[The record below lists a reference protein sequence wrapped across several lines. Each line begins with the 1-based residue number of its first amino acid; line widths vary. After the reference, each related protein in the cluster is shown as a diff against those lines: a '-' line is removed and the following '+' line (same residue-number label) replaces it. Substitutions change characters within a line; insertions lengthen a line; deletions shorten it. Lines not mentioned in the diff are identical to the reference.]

1 MRIGLVAA
9 IVAALLSTTPGATA
23 SAQPQYGS
31 LSDQEFQQ
39 LVQRM
44 KAEPTYLAQNRDL
57 TYRMTTEQWDRMIRS
72 LDLDHFTWVYGVEV
86 SGEEISAIHG
96 EAVDNVSVWSV
107 RDGTLVP
114 IPFQIEA
121 TDEDGWAYLE
131 DVSDETVGPL
141 EAVDASDRLVFMYR
155 DTGTEQISDGMH
167 PGAGQVAQELAFE
180 FRGKRR
186 YAYIVTG
193 ASERDPVDYV
203 SYDGDTGEADTTF
216 YTFKQRPEN
225 ILIFEDF
232 RAHAGPTPNHRV
244 LDTVL
249 LDLSTNVFTTWSP
262 RVSIG
267 LHDLQ
272 VEILGVKQ
280 GPVRDI
286 VLARL
291 NVLIPG
297 IGIPVF
303 RVRTDFTVWDQGI
316 ALPVKL
322 NVPAGWILT
331 RALVDPLINIGLD
344 MNDLRGGRF
353 SAAVNPT
360 GAYGRIDGQVD
371 DIERQIGIEVP
382 DGNWLWLDSD
392 RGWNVMMLVNVP
404 PDWPI
409 EARLL
414 YDDAETPEKTYDD
427 LETFPGAL
435 PRMGLTVTKIPVG
448 QLNIDLTAIFWF
460 PVAVGDDGP
469 EGFAQA
475 IKNPPT
481 LQTRTLMAGDS

>member
-1 MRIGLVAA
+1 MRITHWAA
-9 IVAALLSTTPGATA
+9 AAALLWTSIAIAAPEAD
-23 SAQPQYGS
+23 PRYGS
-31 LSDQEFQQ
+31 LDSKAFEQ

-44 KAEPTYLAQNRDL
+44 KAEPTYLARHPDL
-57 TYRMTTEQWDRMIRS
+57 TYRMTTEQWDTMIRA
-72 LDLDHFTWVYGVEV
+72 LDLNHFTWVYGVEIP
-86 SGEEISAIHG
+86 GERLT
-96 EAVDNVSVWSV
+96 AVHDEPIDNVSVWSV
-107 RDGTLVP
+107 REGKMVP

-131 DVSDETVGPL
+131 GVSDNAAGPL
-141 EAVDASDRLVFMYR
+141 EEVDDSDRLVFMYR
-155 DTGTEQISDGMH
+155 DTGTKQAAEGMQ
-167 PGAGQVAQELAFE
+167 PGAGRIVQELAFE
-180 FRGKRR
+180 FQGKRR
-186 YAYIVTG
+186 YAYVVTG
-193 ASERDPVDYV
+193 ASERDPADYV
-203 SYDGDTGEADTTF
+203 RYDGETGTADTTF
-216 YTFKQRPEN
+216 YTFKQRPDH

-232 RAHAGPTPNHRV
+232 RAHAGPTPEHRV
-244 LDTVL
+244 LDAVL

-262 RVSIG
+262 RVAIG
-267 LHDLQ
+267 IHDLQ
-272 VEILGVKQ
+272 VEMLGVKH
-280 GPVRDI
+280 GPVRDV

-316 ALPVKL
+316 SLPVKL

-331 RALVDPLINIGLD
+331 RALVEPLINIGLD
-344 MNDLRGGRF
+344 MNDLKGGRF

-360 GAYGRIDGQVD
+360 GEFGRIDGQVN
-371 DIERQIGIEVP
+371 DIEKEIGIQVP
-382 DGNWLWLDSD
+382 EGNWLWLDSN
-392 RGWNVMMLVNVP
+392 RGWNVLMMVNIP

-414 YDDAETPEKTYDD
+414 YEDAEEPKKTYDV
-427 LETFPGAL
+427 ETFPGAL

-460 PVAVGDDGP
+460 PVAVGDGGP

-475 IKNPPT
+475 MKEPPT
-481 LQTRTLMAGDS
+481 MTSRVLVAESP